1 VFFKLLLMVL
11 SIGATA
17 CTLLVMR
24 QQRLDLLAAQ
34 TATKQ
39 RIIDQSHVLR
49 SLRFELEQSLNEE
62 LLWEWIRTNGG
73 SYDSIP
79 FELHFDAPLELPAEV
94 VLGINR

>member
-1 VFFKLLLMVL
+1 MFLKLLLMVL
-11 SIGATA
+11 AIGATA

-39 RIIDQSHVLR
+39 RIIDQAHALR

-62 LLWEWIRTNGG
+62 RLLEWINTNG
-73 SYDSIP
+73 STYDSIP

-94 VLGINR
+94 AFGPNQ